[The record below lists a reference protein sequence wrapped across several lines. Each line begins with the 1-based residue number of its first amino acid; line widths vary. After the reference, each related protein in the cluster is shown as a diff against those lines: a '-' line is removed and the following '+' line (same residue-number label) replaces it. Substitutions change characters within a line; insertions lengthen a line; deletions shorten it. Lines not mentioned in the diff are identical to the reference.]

1 MKVKKSYRVEEAV
14 IDHIERYA
22 AANNLSNTDALEA
35 LLLKG
40 INAESA
46 PAPADVPPLYEA
58 LDGETDG
65 VSEAVEAWRVIPMLK
80 EQVADLRADKEQL
93 RNDLE
98 AANRRADKLG
108 EQLTQAQQ
116 IAINAQAL
124 QHENRRVGLLEA
136 IKQRLLLKAPKPAET
151 PVEPIVEE

>member
-1 MKVKKSYRVEEAV
+1 MKVKKSYRVEETTVALM
-14 IDHIERYA
+14 EQYA
-22 AANNLSNTDALEA
+22 AANNLSNTEALEA

-40 INAESA
+40 IDAESA
-46 PAPADVPPLYEA
+46 PTPADVTPLLYET
-58 LDGETDG
+58 LDGETDD
-65 VSEAVEAWRVIPMLK
+65 VSEAVEAAALIPMLK
-80 EQVADLRADKEQL
+80 ERVADLKADKEQL
-93 RNDLE
+93 RSDLE

-136 IKQRLLLKAPKPAET
+136 IKQRLLPEHEET
-151 PVEPIVEE
+151 PVEPTVED